1 LIEKTYNQLL
11 QEQISRY
18 PHKDFIISKPED
30 IKWTYAEAARQ
41 QDALAS
47 GIAESGGKG
56 PFATALPLRVETVI
70 AQIATARANVS
81 FVPLEP
87 GAKAKRL
94 TEQLEAVNP
103 GTLVWPAKVHKTVQL
118 DEIYEVF
125 PHFNERSNKEIRIND
140 QRFPNLRQVLQT
152 SKQDLDG
159 MYMFRDFLVYH
170 NPLPLKQAESK
181 INTKEAKVYILT
193 PNNKEVGVSEHAI
206 LNAGY
211 LVGLAAELNEED
223 RICTTLGLH
232 RAAGLSLGVG
242 LALSHKAALLWGSE
256 VFDAAKVLEVVSL
269 DKATV
274 LVANV
279 NELKDLTAAQSSK
292 VNTSS
297 LRTII
302 AVASPLNRPDPTV
315 LSETRS
321 RLNVNI
327 VVVFGVDETAGVL
340 SVSKPNDFTS
350 LGSALPQTQ
359 LSVVDGNLQVTGFNV
374 SAGYVNDASLTKAR
388 FVNGAFNTGL
398 KAKLEGG
405 NLTLI

>member
-1 LIEKTYNQLL
+1 
-11 QEQISRY
+11 
-18 PHKDFIISKPED
+18 
-30 IKWTYAEAARQ
+30 
-41 QDALAS
+41 
-47 GIAESGGKG
+47 
-56 PFATALPLRVETVI
+56 
-70 AQIATARANVS
+70 
-81 FVPLEP
+81 
-87 GAKAKRL
+87 
-94 TEQLEAVNP
+94 
-103 GTLVWPAKVHKTVQL
+103 
-118 DEIYEVF
+118 
-125 PHFNERSNKEIRIND
+125 
-140 QRFPNLRQVLQT
+140 
-152 SKQDLDG
+152 
-159 MYMFRDFLVYH
+159 
-170 NPLPLKQAESK
+170 
-181 INTKEAKVYILT
+181 VYILT